1 MLGVHRNDF
10 AYLLHKNIPIS
21 YRHKNRLQSGLLYT
35 DIVVES
41 LASYL
46 PAVE

>member
-35 DIVVES
+35 DIVGVIARFVFTS
-41 LASYL
+41 R
-46 PAVE
+46 